1 MAAVQ
6 YVLAH
11 LDFGGKGEVRNVVLG
26 GSATRP
32 QAPVAGAI
40 FYNTAASRVE
50 YFDGAAWQTLAAEV
64 FTESAHDSH
73 DHSAVAATIAL
84 NEIGVP
90 TGAVS
95 LAGQRIT
102 NVGTPSE
109 AGDAA
114 NKSYVD
120 TAVSSEASARAA
132 ADDAL
137 DSAIDA
143 VSAELA
149 SESAARVAADSAIDT
164 RLDTIESSI
173 AGLDGGYA
181 SEADLAA
188 AVAAEA
194 AARQAADAAL
204 QSEVDA
210 ADAAIAAEATR
221 ATTAEADLDTRLDAV
236 EADIAALD
244 ATYATDAAVASAV
257 AAETSARETA
267 DAAIAS
273 DVDAVESALAA
284 EVARA
289 TAAEAELASDV
300 SDEAAARAA
309 ADSALD
315 ARVTSVEATIPT
327 LAVAADVNAGFEGLA
342 FTLEAFATTA
352 ANEAQSA
359 AEAYADA
366 LVQGLDVKDSVKVA
380 TTTALLVSTEGAT
393 EWLLTT
399 NPANIFGFAIRQ
411 SGAAANSPAAYVQ
424 LQAYN
429 PTTQTSSPLPDSQ
442 VAMNIQSA
450 LLNTFGW
457 ASTVTVSD
465 TNTFDIVFT
474 TERYP
479 VAQRNE
485 GGLWVTESNVSLT
498 NTTAI
503 VGTAAPTTFSGL
515 LQIDNVTLS
524 EGDRVLVKNENDI
537 TKNGVWIASAGPW
550 SRAAD
555 GDAGEITAG
564 AFTFVEQGMSLGNT
578 GWVLRKGAFGGP
590 DSWTQFAGAGTYV
603 GGLGISVAGN
613 TISSMLQAGPGLQGN
628 GASLSLNLEPNTG
641 LVTESDPI
649 APWMPAKLT
658 LDPAATR
665 AHIEATTK
673 VAQTIGDGTATSFT
687 ITHSL
692 GADVVVTVR
701 DAATGEVVLCGVTIS
716 NNAVTV
722 EFVSAPAADAYRVV
736 VIG

>member
-6 YVLAH
+6 FVLAH

-32 QAPVAGAI
+32 EAPLAGAI

-84 NEIGVP
+84 NEIGEP

-95 LAGQRIT
+95 FAGQRIT
-102 NVGTPSE
+102 NVGTPSDS
-109 AGDAA
+109 GDAA

-120 TAVSSEASARAA
+120 SAVSAEASARSA
-132 ADDAL
+132 ADSAL

-143 VSAELA
+143 VAADLA
-149 SESAARVAADSAIDT
+149 TESAAREAADSAIDS
-164 RLDTIESSI
+164 RLDVIESSI

-194 AARQAADAAL
+194 SARQAADAAL

-210 ADAAIAAEATR
+210 AEAAIAAEEAR
-221 ATTAEADLDTRLDAV
+221 ATAAESALDSRLDAV
-236 EADIAALD
+236 ELDIAGLD
-244 ATYATDAAVASAV
+244 SIYATDAAVSSAV
-257 AAETSARETA
+257 AAETAAREAADTA
-267 DAAIAS
+267 LAGDIA
-273 DVDAVESALAA
+273 AVESDLAA

-289 TAAEAELASDV
+289 TAAEAGIASDL

-315 ARVTSVEATIPT
+315 ARVVSVETTIPT
-327 LAVAADVNAGFEGLA
+327 LAVASEVEADIAA
-342 FTLEAFATTA
+342 AQAAAEAFATSAAAAAESA
-352 ANEAQSA
+352 AN
-359 AEAYADA
+359 AYADA

-380 TTTALLVSTEGAT
+380 TTTALLVSSEGAT
-393 EWLLTT
+393 EWTLLA
-399 NPANIFGFAIRQ
+399 NPSNIYGFAIRQ
-411 SGAAANSPAAYVQ
+411 NNASNSAPVAYVP
-424 LQAYN
+424 LSSYD
-429 PTTQTSSPLPDSQ
+429 PSTMTTTPLPEAQ
-442 VAMNIQSA
+442 VATNIQNA
-450 LLNTFGW
+450 LLSSLGW
-457 ASTVTVSD
+457 SSTVTVTG
-465 TNTFDIVFT
+465 TNTYSIVFS

-479 VAQRNE
+479 VAQRME
-485 GGLWVTESNVSLT
+485 MGTWIAEPSVTLVNDT
-498 NTTAI
+498 PI
-503 VGTAAPTTFSGL
+503 VGTPAPEVFSGL
-515 LQIDNVTLS
+515 VMIDGVTVA
-524 EGDRVLVKNENDI
+524 EGDRVLVKAENDV
-537 TKNGVWIASAGPW
+537 TKNGIWIASSGPW

-555 GDAGEITAG
+555 GDAGEITVG
-564 AFTFVEQGMSLGNT
+564 AFTFVEQGTTLGNT
-578 GWVLRKGAFGGP
+578 GWVLRKGSYGGP
-590 DSWTQFAGAGTYV
+590 DTWTQFAGAGSYI
-603 GGLGISVAGN
+603 GGTGIAVYGN
-613 TISSMLQAGPGLQGN
+613 TIASTLQAGPGLQGN
-628 GASLSLNLEPNTG
+628 GASLSLNLEAGSG
-641 LVTESDPI
+641 LVTESDPVQ
-649 APWMPAKLT
+649 PWMPAKLT

-673 VAQTIGDGTATSFT
+673 VAQTIGDGTTTSFT